1 MTNPSPLFAGQDA
14 SVIFLV
20 RHAEKTDDGRDPP
33 LSDAGKQRVSELTH
47 LLHDAGITQIYS
59 TDYVRTRGTA
69 APVATGLGV
78 EVLLYDPRELESF
91 ANELKRTPGR
101 HLVVG
106 HSNTTLELT
115 ELLGGD
121 GGTEIDEPGEYDR
134 LYVVTLTSDGGV
146 ETLLLRYGKP
156 FSP

>member
-1 MTNPSPLFAGQDA
+1 MALSPPLFAGQDA

-33 LSDAGKQRVSELTH
+33 LSDAGRQRVSELAH
-47 LLHDAGITQIYS
+47 VLRDAGITRVYS
-59 TDYVRTRGTA
+59 TDYVRTRDTA
-69 APVATGLGV
+69 APVASVLGV
-78 EVLLYDPRELESF
+78 EVLLYDPRELENF
-91 ANELKRTPGR
+91 AMELKRTTGR

-106 HSNTTLELT
+106 HSNTTPELT

-121 GGTEIDEPGEYDR
+121 GGTDIDEPGEYDR
-134 LYVVTLTSDGGV
+134 LYVVTLASDGGV
-146 ETLLLRYGKP
+146 RTLLLRYGKP